1 MAQFAVTADGIRS
14 VYPSS
19 KLLAP
24 PRPVEAAL
32 ASCSAGRMPLLPP
45 AQTGGYGLLEP
56 LAHGTKQVHEQ
67 QQASSS
73 SSAVERPE

>member
-1 MAQFAVTADGIRS
+1 
-14 VYPSS
+14 
-19 KLLAP
+19 
-24 PRPVEAAL
+24 
-32 ASCSAGRMPLLPP
+32 MPLLPP

-73 SSAVERPE
+73 SSAVERTSNSSSQWIKLEPAI